1 MERDRERLIMNL
13 HLHFILVNAEFNQ
26 GIADD
31 LNEGQESEDNIKY
44 LWEDEFKVSEPI
56 KDFKI
61 KNNAIYTL
69 AGLFPDDK
77 EFSFDICDMTIV
89 DCITENGQNM
99 QFAVSKKLLKKT
111 EKVVDEKNDETHLYF
126 YLRDALPMDNPMNG
140 VYIIRQ
146 DFPKELKNN
155 KA

>member
-1 MERDRERLIMNL
+1 MNL

-61 KNNAIYTL
+61 KNNAIYNL